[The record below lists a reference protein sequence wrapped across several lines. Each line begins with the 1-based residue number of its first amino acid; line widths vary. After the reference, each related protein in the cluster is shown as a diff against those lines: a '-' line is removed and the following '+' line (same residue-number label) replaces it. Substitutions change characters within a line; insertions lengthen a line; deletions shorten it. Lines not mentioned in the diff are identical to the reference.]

1 VAARSLPGNGQPSQ
15 PSVSG
20 GAIDHWSVVLFY
32 SMGFGVIAV
41 VILFFL
47 VLLLVWMYAQFVWS
61 FTQWDMANV
70 RLTPFKSL
78 AYLILTGTFV
88 GGTCVGLWCFS
99 GAAWQNRKPVRASS
113 TSSRRT
119 VR

>member
-1 VAARSLPGNGQPSQ
+1 LSGNAQSSQ
-15 PSVSG
+15 PKVSG

-47 VLLLVWMYAQFVWS
+47 ILLLVWMYGQFVWT

-99 GAAWQNRKPVRASS
+99 GAAWRDHKPGRASS
-113 TSSRRT
+113 SSARRT